1 LKLNKINI
9 LKSYISDVLLE
20 SVPSP
25 YSGNLDLYLS
35 KGRYQLCSP
44 QAIYSFADKYD
55 NFSDSFA
62 RLDLSEVHDVLL
74 LGFGLGSIPY
84 MLEKVFHK
92 TSRYT
97 GVDIDPAVISLA
109 SKYVLPELSS
119 SIQLIEADAEIFVQI
134 ESARYDLVCI
144 DLFIDTAIP
153 SPFLEAEFLQ
163 HTMSQLQEGGGMVMF
178 NHLYLTSADKLQA
191 QHYFES
197 VFSKE
202 VMAPEMMELRTNAM
216 LVGYRHTSP

>member
-1 LKLNKINI
+1 MSINI
-9 LKSYISDVLLE
+9 IHVLKSYISDVLVE
-20 SVPSP
+20 SAPSP

-44 QAIYSFADKYD
+44 HAIYSFADKYD

-62 RLDLSEVHDVLL
+62 RLDLSQVNDVLL

-92 TSRYT
+92 TCRYT
-97 GVDIDPAVISLA
+97 GVDIDPAVIRLA
-109 SKYVLPELSS
+109 SKYVLPDLSS

-134 ESARYDLVCI
+134 ETSRYDLICI

-153 SPFLEAEFLQ
+153 SAFLETEFLQ
-163 HTMSQLQEGGGMVMF
+163 HTMSLLQEGGMVMF

-197 VFSKE
+197 VFTKE
-202 VMAPEMMELRTNAM
+202 VFAPELMELRTNAM
-216 LVGYRHTSP
+216 LVGYQHPKP